1 MDASNVLQIRELSVE
16 FPFDS
21 RWAAVVDR
29 VSLDIVSGRTL
40 ALVGESGCGKTVLG
54 LSILKLVPRPGRITS
69 GSIHL
74 NGRDLLTLGEEEWQ
88 RVRGKNIGMIFQE
101 PMTALNPVFTCGYQV
116 FEVMREHEGIGR
128 RDGRARVLTLL
139 RSVGIDEAERIY
151 DAYPHE
157 LSGGLRQRVVIAMAM
172 ACGPD
177 LIIADEPTTAL
188 DVTVQAQILHVLRRL
203 QNTNGMGLLLITH
216 DFGVVAQ
223 MAHEV
228 AVMYASEIVER
239 GEVRRLLERPAHPYT
254 KGLLNALPTLE
265 QRQERLAVI
274 PGSVP
279 RAVDYPMGCH
289 FAPRCGYAT
298 ERCRLESPVME
309 FVDDG
314 HSVRCWNWKDA
325 LSGGT
330 KNLSVTV

>member
-1 MDASNVLQIRELSVE
+1 MNLSNVLQIRELSVE

-29 VSLDIVSGRTL
+29 VHLDIASGRTL

-54 LSILKLVPRPGRITS
+54 LSILKLVPSPGRITS

-74 NGRDLLTLGEEEWQ
+74 NGRDLLTLEEAEWQ
-88 RVRGKNIGMIFQE
+88 HVRGKKIGMVFQE

-116 FEVMREHEGIGR
+116 YEVMREHEGVGR
-128 RDGRARVLTLL
+128 REGRARVLTLL
-139 RSVGIDEAERIY
+139 QSVGIDDAERIY

-203 QNTNGMGLLLITH
+203 QNANGMSLLLITH

-223 MAHEV
+223 IAHEV

-239 GEVRRLLERPAHPYT
+239 GEVRRLLEKPAHPYT
-254 KGLLNALPTLE
+254 KGLLHALPTLE
-265 QRQERLAVI
+265 RRQERLAVI
-274 PGSVP
+274 PGNVP
-279 RAVDYPMGCH
+279 RAVDYPTGCH

-298 ERCRLESPVME
+298 ERCHRESPVME
-309 FVDDG
+309 SVDDG
-314 HSVRCWNWKDA
+314 HSIRCWNWKDA
-325 LSGGT
+325 YSGGT
-330 KNLSVTV
+330 VKVTL